1 MKKLS
6 KPKSK
11 LLNLNDVPSRLR
23 TAGGV
28 RPMTKLLTNRVRT
41 VKAVAEY
48 AVHTEARNTST
59 EMSARE
65 RQLLAILDHSP
76 NLVFVKDP
84 EGRYLFVNRRFSE
97 VFHLTREQITGKT
110 DRDLFPPGQAAAFR
124 LNDRKVLEAG
134 IPLEFEE
141 VAQHDD
147 GPHTSIVFKFPLCD
161 TEGRTYAIG
170 GITTD
175 ITDRKGMEH
184 ALRES
189 QARLA
194 LALDARQQLDA
205 DLHDNII
212 QMLYAVGMN
221 LEQSRHL
228 LHYNVIAADD
238 TLKGALANLN
248 HVIEDVRGYIGRQE
262 PPRLCGN
269 QLIAT
274 LSDLIQTMQEANG
287 LRFTLQMDPSATQ
300 HLTAEQSLHLYSIAR
315 EAISNC
321 FRHANA
327 QHAVLSLQVCGPSV
341 RLEIHDDGVG
351 FEHNQTAGL
360 GHGLRNMQMRA
371 QKLGGRLDIDAA
383 PFKGTRI
390 MTIIPQKH
398 EAP

>member
-1 MKKLS
+1 
-6 KPKSK
+6 
-11 LLNLNDVPSRLR
+11 
-23 TAGGV
+23 
-28 RPMTKLLTNRVRT
+28 MTKLMTNRVRT

-228 LHYNVIAADD
+228 LHYNVTAADD
-238 TLKGALANLN
+238 TLKGALSNLN

-274 LSDLIQTMQEANG
+274 LSG
-287 LRFTLQMDPSATQ
+287 LLCKWIRAPLSTLPPNNPFTCIPSPVRPSATVFVMPTRNTPCS
-300 HLTAEQSLHLYSIAR
+300 HFRCAAHPSAWKSMTTVSALNTTKPPDWGTAYETCRCAHRNWAVAWILMPRLLRAR
-315 EAISNC
+315 VS
-321 FRHANA
+321 
-327 QHAVLSLQVCGPSV
+327 
-341 RLEIHDDGVG
+341 
-351 FEHNQTAGL
+351 
-360 GHGLRNMQMRA
+360 
-371 QKLGGRLDIDAA
+371 
-383 PFKGTRI
+383 
-390 MTIIPQKH
+390 
-398 EAP
+398 